1 MRRRLFDV
9 IVAVAGLAICS
20 VPCALAAA
28 AIKLTTD
35 GPVLF
40 PQERVGQHGRVFWF
54 YKFRT
59 MRVDSSG
66 SHVTV
71 GGDSRVHT
79 LGRWLRRWKLDE
91 VPQLWNVLRGEMS
104 VIGPRPEVPRF
115 VVEYSDQQRKILE
128 IKPGLASLAQL
139 VYPHE
144 ADLLS
149 KTADPEAAY
158 VRQLMPR
165 KIAVDLSYEQ
175 HRTFRSDVRLI
186 AELALLVAGRRA
198 RIDGEFR
205 ITTAE
210 GSPQ

>member
-79 LGRWLRRWKLDE
+79 LGRWLRRWK
-91 VPQLWNVLRGEMS
+91 
-104 VIGPRPEVPRF
+104 
-115 VVEYSDQQRKILE
+115 
-128 IKPGLASLAQL
+128 PGA
-139 VYPHE
+139 
-144 ADLLS
+144 LS
-149 KTADPEAAY
+149 SPG
-158 VRQLMPR
+158 
-165 KIAVDLSYEQ
+165 
-175 HRTFRSDVRLI
+175 
-186 AELALLVAGRRA
+186 ELAGSASRFPNEGGGRCRHCPV
-198 RIDGEFR
+198 RRWRVLYPRDRG
-205 ITTAE
+205 
-210 GSPQ
+210 GG